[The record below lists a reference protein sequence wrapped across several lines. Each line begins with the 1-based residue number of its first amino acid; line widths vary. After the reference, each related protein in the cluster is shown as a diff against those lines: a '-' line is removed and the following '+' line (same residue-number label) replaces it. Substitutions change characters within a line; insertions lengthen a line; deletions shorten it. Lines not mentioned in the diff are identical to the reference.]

1 MTGPVKS
8 AIRSV
13 RDLSTRS
20 VRAKSRTAF
29 ERSEK
34 LASERR
40 RRASAS
46 LGSGPRL
53 RSVRTAIAAVLA
65 LLAAPALAQSIAI
78 TNGRVVV
85 GDGTPPI
92 DGGTVVINNGRVV
105 AAGRGVAVPAGAQ
118 VIDAQGRWVTPGIVA
133 GFSRIGLVE
142 VDAVNA
148 TNDVSAANSPFSA
161 AIDVAPAINPQTSS
175 IAINRAAGVTRAIVA
190 PGASRSIFAGQGAAI
205 DLGSD
210 MQPITRRRLFQFIE
224 FGEAGAQQAG
234 GSRPAAHVLLRN
246 ALREAGELR
255 VPISGGGGA
264 GQQQAVP
271 PEDVEEN
278 PAVINSN
285 SRREDVLLT
294 RFDAA
299 ALVPVVR
306 GQQLLLVHVER
317 AADILQALAL
327 KREFPRLRLVLVGAT
342 EGWRVASEI
351 AAARVPVIANALE
364 DLPESFEQLAA
375 TQSNIGR
382 MRAAGVQVGIGMI
395 NDDEA
400 RMIRVSTQYAGN
412 LVAIA
417 RVPGHTGLSWD
428 DAFAAISSAPAEAF
442 GLGGEIGSLRPG
454 RRADVVVWNGD
465 PLELSSNVEA
475 VWIDGV
481 PQSLE
486 NRQTRLRDRYRNPQE
501 GNLPHAYTPRN

>member
-1 MTGPVKS
+1 
-8 AIRSV
+8 
-13 RDLSTRS
+13 
-20 VRAKSRTAF
+20 
-29 ERSEK
+29 
-34 LASERR
+34 
-40 RRASAS
+40 
-46 LGSGPRL
+46 
-53 RSVRTAIAAVLA
+53 
-65 LLAAPALAQSIAI
+65 
-78 TNGRVVV
+78 
-85 GDGTPPI
+85 
-92 DGGTVVINNGRVV
+92 
-105 AAGRGVAVPAGAQ
+105 
-118 VIDAQGRWVTPGIVA
+118 
-133 GFSRIGLVE
+133 
-142 VDAVNA
+142 
-148 TNDVSAANSPFSA
+148 
-161 AIDVAPAINPQTSS
+161 
-175 IAINRAAGVTRAIVA
+175 
-190 PGASRSIFAGQGAAI
+190 
-205 DLGSD
+205 
-210 MQPITRRRLFQFIE
+210 MQPVTRRRLFHFVE
-224 FGEAGAQQAG
+224 FGEEGAQQAG

-255 VPISGGGGA
+255 APISGGGGG

-278 PAVINSN
+278 PTVITGSN
-285 SRREDVLLT
+285 RREDVLLT

-306 GQQLLLVHVER
+306 GQQMLLVHVER

-327 KREFPRLRLVLVGAT
+327 KREFPRLRLVLVGVT
-342 EGWRVASEI
+342 EGWRVAREI
-351 AAARVPVIANALE
+351 AAAQVPVIANALE

-400 RMIRVSTQYAGN
+400 RQIRVSTQYAGN

-428 DAFAAISSAPAEAF
+428 EAFAAISSAPAEAF

-454 RRADVVVWNGD
+454 RRADVVVWTGD

-481 PQSLE
+481 AQSLE
-486 NRQTRLRDRYRNPQE
+486 NRQTRLRERYRNPQE
-501 GNLPHAYTPRN
+501 GNLPHAYTPR